1 MEVEKEKIINKESIF
16 CEKCRS
22 MLLFNLYI
30 DNKTIYIKINCKC
43 YKNKVFVFDD
53 YLQSLHNKKS
63 QEPFCD
69 INIEHSNNPSIYF
82 CKECNKIYCNLCM
95 NNHSFFLP
103 LHKISEINLPYDKE
117 KRGEYYCKVCE
128 IYYTKKENDIHF
140 LHNVI
145 NLQCIDKKVIELS
158 NNIEISK
165 IFLNTTTK
173 QIKDN
178 LIENLQS
185 EISNIE
191 KNYDK
196 CVERNNDILSLL
208 KVLVASYNTYH
219 NKDIHLF
226 ENISNHNQFNYTIS
240 CSSSKQISEQIKEMN
255 TYFNTFNII
264 DIPIKNS
271 TLINEDVIKYNIS
284 GFPNQTDT
292 SLLF

>member
-1 MEVEKEKIINKESIF
+1 M
-16 CEKCRS
+16 
-22 MLLFNLYI
+22 
-30 DNKTIYIKINCKC
+30 
-43 YKNKVFVFDD
+43 
-53 YLQSLHNKKS
+53 
-63 QEPFCD
+63 
-69 INIEHSNNPSIYF
+69 
-82 CKECNKIYCNLCM
+82 
-95 NNHSFFLP
+95 
-103 LHKISEINLPYDKE
+103 
-117 KRGEYYCKVCE
+117 
-128 IYYTKKENDIHF
+128 
-140 LHNVI
+140 
-145 NLQCIDKKVIELS
+145 IELS
-158 NNIEISK
+158 NNIELSK

-292 SLLF
+292 SFIVLNNKLIVTANGNLYIYLIKNGFHKYVSDFCL